1 MRVGLCLTAAPA
13 DRITSTPCLPLTRA
27 SAGGQSHLC
36 ALVCCGQV
44 MKMLLEKKDEAPDLE
59 VMALCINLAGN
70 KRCAQLI
77 CEGNG
82 LR

>member
-1 MRVGLCLTAAPA
+1 MLRLLTVLRLVIA
-13 DRITSTPCLPLTRA
+13 IVTCA
-27 SAGGQSHLC
+27 SAGGLSHLC